1 MPVEVWNLHVDK
13 VYLHRL
19 EVHAGRQRFRGF
31 RPGLRFLFS
40 VSAMENARRHL
51 VGASWLGESEHKD
64 HKAHIKWPKRL
75 KLFCQFS
82 VGAATASTSNC
93 WTASAKHVG
102 LLAATAFGAHTQWPR
117 IWRYEMRE
125 DKQHSA
131 HRRTTC
137 ESEEMSESIAQLT
150 ATCNT
155 FFEALLHL
163 SRDWHW
169 KWQPQIAGIFL
180 HGYPG
185 RESATTNFGSRFASS
200 ISDPEHCT
208 NCTPAWKALSMS
220 TRKSWCDYMEYANHY
235 ILTLYR
241 LTVRIENAIYIK
253 SINFFGSFANLRKT
267 YFIYI

>member
-1 MPVEVWNLHVDK
+1 MSHEKLSDIRWILPDATPRYCRGCPSKSGIFMLTRFTCIDLRSMQVVNGLEGFDLVW
-13 VYLHRL
+13 
-19 EVHAGRQRFRGF
+19 GF
-31 RPGLRFLFS
+31 FLAFL
-40 VSAMENARRHL
+40 AMENARRHL

-208 NCTPAWKALSMS
+208 TLHTSL
-220 TRKSWCDYMEYANHY
+220 KSLEHVN
-235 ILTLYR
+235 
-241 LTVRIENAIYIK
+241 
-253 SINFFGSFANLRKT
+253 
-267 YFIYI
+267 